1 MAIKTDKQ
9 KVKTILRVSDDKDL
23 IADTQKLNEYIKSHD
38 SIVTSKYNALY
49 NAYSCNAAILS
60 AAKKALNKP
69 DHRVAV
75 NFPRYVVDTY
85 SGFARGIPVTI
96 SSDDKTV
103 DDYIQNVIDRTDLD
117 DVNAEIHKNKCIFGE
132 SYQIVFVDE
141 EGEIGTVAVDP
152 LEAFPIYSNSIRP
165 KLRYFVRTFYDE
177 DNKRHGTISDDINVY
192 EFDFEGGEINITESH
207 PHGFPGVPAV
217 VYTMNTS
224 RIGLIEIILPMADA
238 YDRAISEK
246 ANDVDS
252 FADAILKVLGANL
265 SEEQLDNL
273 RDRRIIN
280 IGGKDGAGVVVDFL
294 GKPSGDS
301 TQENL
306 LERLERLIFTIS
318 MVCNVSD
325 NNFATSSGIAL
336 KMKMEPMSNMAAGD
350 WRSDK
355 SSMKNFWKLVFG
367 NPVNTVSPD
376 AWESITLSNSLN
388 YPDDLADAA
397 ATARTLDGIV
407 SKRTQLASLPGS
419 LVPDVDAELE
429 RIAEEQ
435 QAAQEA
441 MIAAQEAM
449 KATQETEDEA
459 EAEAD
464 TESEADEEIA
474 K

>member
-1 MAIKTDKQ
+1 MSIKTDKQ

-23 IADTQKLNEYIKSHD
+23 IADTQKLNEYIKAHD
-38 SIVTSKYNALY
+38 NLITSKYNALY

-85 SGFARGIPVTI
+85 NGFARGIPVTI
-96 SSDDKTV
+96 SSDDESV
-103 DDYIQNVIDRTDLD
+103 DEYVRSVIDRTGLD

-132 SYQIVFVDE
+132 SYQIIFVDE

-177 DNKRHGTISDDINVY
+177 DNKRHGTVSDDTNVY
-192 EFDFEGGEINITESH
+192 EFDFDGGEIKITDSH

-224 RIGLIEIILPMADA
+224 RIGLIEIILPMSDA

-246 ANDVDS
+246 ANDVDA

-265 SEEQLDNL
+265 SEDQLDNL

-306 LERLERLIFTIS
+306 LERLERLIFTVS

-367 NPVNTVSPD
+367 NPINTVAPD
-376 AWESITLSNSLN
+376 AWESLTLSNSLN

-397 ATARTLDGIV
+397 ATASTLGGIV

-435 QAAQEA
+435 KAAQET
-441 MIAAQEAM
+441 I
-449 KATQETEDEA
+449 KATQ
-459 EAEAD
+459 
-464 TESEADEEIA
+464 DEEKTMNEVTTDEEDTDEEEKTDA
-474 K
+474 E

>member
-1 MAIKTDKQ
+1 MAVKTDKQ

-23 IADTQKLNEYIKSHD
+23 ISDTQKLNEYIKAHD

-85 SGFARGIPVTI
+85 NGFARGIPVTI
-96 SSDDKTV
+96 SSDDESV
-103 DDYIQNVIDRTDLD
+103 DEYVRSVIDRTGLD

-132 SYQIVFVDE
+132 SYQIIFVDE

-177 DNKRHGTISDDINVY
+177 DNKRHGTISDDVNVY
-192 EFDFEGGEINITESH
+192 EFDFDGGEIKITDSH

-217 VYTMNTS
+217 VYTMNAS
-224 RIGLIEIILPMADA
+224 RIGLIEIILPMSDA

-246 ANDVDS
+246 ANDVDA

-265 SEEQLDNL
+265 SEDQLDNL

-306 LERLERLIFTIS
+306 LERLERLIFTVS

-367 NPVNTVSPD
+367 NPINTVAPD
-376 AWESITLSNSLN
+376 AWASLTLSNSLN

-397 ATARTLDGIV
+397 TTASTLGGIV
-407 SKRTQLASLPGS
+407 SKRTQLESLPGS

-435 QAAQEA
+435 
-441 MIAAQEAM
+441 
-449 KATQETEDEA
+449 KATQETIKATQDKEYEVNDG
-459 EAEAD
+459 
-464 TESEADEEIA
+464 TTDEEDKNEEEKTDA
-474 K
+474 E